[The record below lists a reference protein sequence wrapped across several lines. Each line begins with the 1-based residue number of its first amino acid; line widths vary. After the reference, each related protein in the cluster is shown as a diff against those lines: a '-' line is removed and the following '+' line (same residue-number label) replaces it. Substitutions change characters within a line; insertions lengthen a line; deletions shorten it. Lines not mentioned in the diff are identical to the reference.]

1 MTMSLNNVFLMG
13 CIKLQQAK
21 ESFRAIVTSEKGVTA
36 IEYAVVIAG
45 VAAVVMV
52 IFGREGPVNEM
63 LTNTFNTL
71 EERINDTLQ
80 ETAPESGGGE

>member
-52 IFGREGPVNEM
+52 IFGSEGPVQEM
-63 LTNTFNTL
+63 LNNTFNTL
-71 EERINDTLQ
+71 RDRIDETL
-80 ETAPESGGGE
+80 TAPESGGGE

>member
-1 MTMSLNNVFLMG
+1 M
-13 CIKLQQAK
+13 
-21 ESFRAIVTSEKGVTA
+21 TA